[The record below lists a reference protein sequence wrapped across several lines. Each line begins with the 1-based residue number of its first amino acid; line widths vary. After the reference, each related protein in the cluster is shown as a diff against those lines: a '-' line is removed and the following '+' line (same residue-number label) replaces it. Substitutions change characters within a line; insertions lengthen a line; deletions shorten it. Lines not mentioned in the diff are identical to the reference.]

1 MEADTLVQ
9 GGRYRYMLIKKL
21 HRLFYI
27 ILLVVFASGCNTGT
41 TSNNSQSGSL
51 QSERL
56 VPNNKSATDARKDLG
71 QLGIEF
77 TEENFYTYARRGDRL
92 AVGLFLAAGMQPS
105 AGLVGAALG
114 NHTAIAKE
122 LLVLGANP
130 SATYKTFVG
139 QFEDMNSNCASALQF
154 AAYNNNA
161 DLVKDLL
168 GRGADVNFDGG
179 CALNAAI
186 ITGNAE
192 SAELLL
198 NAGARADISTLDFA
212 IQKKKGN
219 IAKLLINKGIKVDLM
234 TLAEKAI
241 NASDSETL
249 QFALE
254 SGLDPNAK
262 TTRNAPGYTKYTLLM
277 AAVDRGNSRLVEVLL
292 NKGADPNLCIV
303 IGGAGLSGTRGDV
316 CPISMAM
323 NRSGFGRKSEVENI
337 LEKAGAICKPIN
349 AVFVENLICEPS
361 SSRKASNLSEIQEA
375 TKKDESF
382 KNLTQG
388 FPKSSCGDTLPTD
401 PKAYPVKLYPVYVSF
416 NAPLLKRIKNQFCQ
430 DALQITRENNNKE
443 MIQVASFTD
452 IERAKVF
459 RSLMV
464 KETWSGEVGEPTVI
478 KAKP

>member
-1 MEADTLVQ
+1 
-9 GGRYRYMLIKKL
+9 MLIKNL
-21 HRLFYI
+21 YRLFYMMM
-27 ILLVVFASGCNTGT
+27 LVVFANGCNTGI
-41 TSNNSQSGSL
+41 TSNNSQNGNP
-51 QSERL
+51 QSESL
-56 VPNNKSATDARKDLG
+56 VPKNKSATDARKDLG

-92 AVGLFLAAGMQPS
+92 ATGLFLAAGMQPS

-122 LLVLGANP
+122 LLALGANP

-154 AAYNNNA
+154 SAYNNNT
-161 DLVKDLL
+161 DLVKDLI
-168 GRGADVNFDGG
+168 GKGADVNFDGG

-186 ITGNAE
+186 INGNAE

-198 NAGARADISTLDFA
+198 NAGAKADTSTLDFA

-241 NASDSETL
+241 KASDSETL
-249 QFALE
+249 QFAIE

-262 TTRNAPGYTKYTLLM
+262 TTRDAPGYTKYTLLM
-277 AAVDRGNSRLVEVLL
+277 AAVDRGNPQLVTTLL

-303 IGGAGLSGTRGDV
+303 IGGAGLSGTKGDV

-323 NRSGFGRKSEVENI
+323 NRSGFGRKSEVETI
-337 LEKAGAICKPIN
+337 LEKAGAICNPIN

-361 SSRKASNLSEIQEA
+361 SSRKASNIPSTSSPSPTQATAKSSESSSSL
-375 TKKDESF
+375 TK
-382 KNLTQG
+382 G
-388 FPKSSCGDTLPTD
+388 FPKSSCGDNLPTD
-401 PKAYPVKLYPVYVSF
+401 SKAYPVNFYPVYVDF
-416 NAPLLKRIKNQFCQ
+416 NQSRLNKIKNQFCQ
-430 DALQITRENNNKE
+430 DALQKIRENNNKE
-443 MIQVASFTD
+443 VIQVASFTD
-452 IERAKVF
+452 IKRANAFKD
-459 RSLMV
+459 LMA
-464 KETWSGEVGEPTVI
+464 KQFSSGEVGEPTVI
-478 KAKP
+478 KSKP